1 MVRANFRPSLQLA
14 IVVAL
19 SHAAAAALSFTI
31 DLWQP
36 LRLGLLACIAASL
49 AYALYGPALLR
60 TRNSIV
66 AAVLKDDGFLIQ
78 TGRGTWHAAVLQD
91 SSFVA
96 PYLTILNVQIPGWR
110 FTRHI
115 VILPD
120 RMDAET
126 FRQLRVWLR
135 WRKEEDAGA
144 SS

>member
-14 IVVAL
+14 VVIVL

-36 LRLGLLACIAASL
+36 CRLVLLASIAASL
-49 AYALYGPALLR
+49 AYGLYGPVLLR
-60 TRNSIV
+60 ARNSIV
-66 AAVLKDDGFLIQ
+66 RAVLKDDSFSIQ
-78 TGRGTWHAAVLQD
+78 SRGGTWHTAVLQD

-96 PYLTILNVQIPGWR
+96 PYLTILNVQVVGWR

-135 WRKEEDAGA
+135 WRKEGDAGA